1 MIVGQTLETLLYAWR
16 LQKKCILLEPFYF
29 HEFDERYSDF
39 DFSEFNASSA
49 KELRSN
55 LMFMMSMSSLLMYQG
70 DVSNIRAHDSTIVT
84 KRGTLIP
91 VDTEIEYFDGQQT
104 DCSIVYDAFHWRV
117 GKSHDVTEIE
127 GDDDFCKRILFYQ
140 SRRECVRSTT
150 KDFTVVSK
158 MTNQQIADPDYSQGM
173 VRIKTQ
179 RMFKENDIKGEFSY
193 RNGDKEYYK
202 KVKFDF
208 AGRIVVPILKQKMT
222 FEEVFN
228 MKQTEGEAWKTW
240 KKLTT
245 KESTWLGL
253 SQ

>member
-16 LQKKCILLEPFYF
+16 LQKKCILLEPFCF
-29 HEFDERYSDF
+29 HELDERYRGF
-39 DFSEFNASSA
+39 DFSEFNANDTE
-49 KELRSN
+49 ELINN

-70 DVSNIRAHDSTIVT
+70 DVSNIRAHDSMIVT

-117 GKSHDVTEIE
+117 GKSHDVMELE
-127 GDDDFCKRILFYQ
+127 SDGDFCKRIVFYQ
-140 SRRECVRSTT
+140 SKRQCVRSST

-158 MTNQQIADPDYSQGM
+158 MTNQQVTDPDYSQGM

-208 AGRIVVPILKQKMT
+208 ADRVVVPILKQKMI
-222 FEEVFN
+222 FKEVFN
-228 MKQTEGEAWKTW
+228 MRQVEGEAWKTW

-245 KESTWLGL
+245 KESTWLGS